1 MSGKGVD
8 PDFIGKVFNGYL
20 IQKPIG
26 QGKFSIVFRALRD
39 QDNLTVALKLI
50 QIFDM
55 DDQKQREK
63 CLKEVQL
70 LESLDHPYIIKYL
83 DSFIENNQMFI
94 AVEWASKGDL
104 KRVIRHA
111 RDENSS
117 IDEYRVWEY
126 IR

>member
-1 MSGKGVD
+1 M
-8 PDFIGKVFNGYL
+8 
-20 IQKPIG
+20 
-26 QGKFSIVFRALRD
+26 
-39 QDNLTVALKLI
+39 
-50 QIFDM
+50 
-55 DDQKQREK
+55 
-63 CLKEVQL
+63 
-70 LESLDHPYIIKYL
+70 LESLDHPFIIKYL